1 MIFLKKKGLT
11 LINALL
17 IYERVRN
24 MIKYLAKQY
33 AVYKLI
39 TGHGKGYFCKF
50 TVNGRIMKALFTNNH
65 VLKEDLIK
73 EN

>member
-1 MIFLKKKGLT
+1 MIRYLEKK
-11 LINALL
+11 
-17 IYERVRN
+17 
-24 MIKYLAKQY
+24 Y

-65 VLKEDLIK
+65 VLK
-73 EN
+73 